1 MRISLI
7 TDDPYLTRYF
17 KLKLEE
23 KCDLITRFDQFA
35 DIVLYDCDSGLELP
49 QTSTRLVKLSRRNID
64 GAISIP
70 LPHRFFGDLLSSTDE
85 KPSLLLSDDGKSAF
99 LKGNEIKLTS
109 HEYALLSLLI
119 KGGENYTSR
128 SEISKTVW
136 ANASDSLVNVYI
148 HYLREKLES
157 GGEKIIVSS
166 RKYGYK
172 INSAYLSLS
181 SNGGNVLGKENQDD

>member
-7 TDDPYLTRYF
+7 TNDPYLARYL

-35 DIVLYDCDSGLELP
+35 DIVLYDCDSDLEMP
-49 QTSTRLVKLSRRNID
+49 QTSARLVTLSRRNID
-64 GAISIP
+64 GAVSIP
-70 LPHRFFGDLLSSTDE
+70 LPSGFFDELLSKRDE
-85 KPSLLLSDDGKSAF
+85 RPSLLLSDDGRYAF

-119 KGGENYTSR
+119 SGGENYTSR

-136 ANASDSLVNVYI
+136 KSASDSLVNVYI

-172 INSAYLSLS
+172 INSAYLTAS
-181 SNGGNVLGKENQDD
+181 SNVINALGKENQDD